1 MTSISKRHS
10 RQPVF
15 RRMGGGSGFRT
26 GAADAIDTGEGDDR
40 EGHEELPGNGDD
52 EFRRPVDGGED
63 KALFEGDTSTLPYDV
78 RRAYA
83 LLLRGPSIDERHS
96 RLWPVLIDH
105 ELRLRQLLHA
115 AFLDLVIDREQ
126 KVAFARPVHA
136 PELDVPQL
144 LREVRLTFVDS
155 ALVLFL
161 RMELTLAEAEG
172 RRATVSRSEMVDH
185 LKAYEASDNVDQA
198 RFSRQVEAA
207 IEKAK
212 KYNFLRLIRNSG
224 DRFEVSP
231 ALKLVFSHEQVSELL
246 RTYRRIREPAVGKLG
261 EDDEGAGH
269 FPGSDEPDDFDED
282 NVIDGE

>member
-1 MTSISKRHS
+1 MTSISKRHG
-10 RQPVF
+10 RQPIF
-15 RRMGGGSGFRT
+15 RRTASRPGVGAGAVQSADLLDVSEEYGG
-26 GAADAIDTGEGDDR
+26 
-40 EGHEELPGNGDD
+40 EERASYDVEDVSSYPI
-52 EFRRPVDGGED
+52 DGGQE
-63 KALFEGDTSTLPYDV
+63 KALFEGDTSTLPYEV

-105 ELRLRQLLHA
+105 EVRLRQLLHA

-172 RRATVSRSEMVDH
+172 RRATVSRAEMADH
-185 LKAYEASDNVDQA
+185 LKAYEASDNVDKA
-198 RFSRQVEAA
+198 RFGRQVEAA

-212 KYNFLRLIRNSG
+212 KYNFLRLIRSSG

-246 RTYRRIREPAVGKLG
+246 HTYRRIRDQVEGKSV
-261 EDDEGAGH
+261 EDD
-269 FPGSDEPDDFDED
+269 PGSSLGLDEVDDVDED
-282 NVIDGE
+282 NLTEGE

>member
-15 RRMGGGSGFRT
+15 RRMSGETGLRT
-26 GAADAIDTGEGDDR
+26 GTANAIGDAPETDDLDR
-40 EGHEELPGNGDD
+40 SEELLDVGDD
-52 EFRRPVDGGED
+52 ESHRPADGSQE
-63 KALFEGDTSTLPYDV
+63 KALFEGDSSTLPYDV

-105 ELRLRQLLHA
+105 ESRLRQLLHA

-126 KVAFARPVHA
+126 KIAFARPVYA

-172 RRATVSRSEMVDH
+172 RRATISRPEMVDH
-185 LKAYEASDNVDQA
+185 LKAYEASDNVDRA
-198 RFSRQVEAA
+198 RFSKQVEAA

-231 ALKLVFSHEQVSELL
+231 ALKLVFSHEQISELS
-246 RTYRRIREPAVGKLG
+246 RTYRRIREQAEGIPV
-261 EDDEGAGH
+261 EDDGAGS
-269 FPGSDEPDDFDED
+269 FPSIDEPDEVDED
-282 NVIDGE
+282 SVIDGE

>member
-15 RRMGGGSGFRT
+15 RRIGSGTEFRT
-26 GAADAIDTGEGDDR
+26 GTADAIDDAPEAYAPDRREELLDEGDD
-40 EGHEELPGNGDD
+40 ES
-52 EFRRPVDGGED
+52 RRPVDCGQE
-63 KALFEGDTSTLPYDV
+63 KALFEGDSSTLPYDV

-96 RLWPVLIDH
+96 KLWPVLIDH

-126 KVAFARPVHA
+126 KIAFARPVDA

-185 LKAYEASDNVDQA
+185 LKAYEASDNVDRA

-231 ALKLVFSHEQVSELL
+231 ALKLVFSHEQISELS
-246 RTYRRIREPAVGKLG
+246 RTYRRIREQADGRPAEV
-261 EDDEGAGH
+261 DGAGS
-269 FPGSDEPDDFDED
+269 FPGVDEPDEFDED
-282 NVIDGE
+282 SVMDGE